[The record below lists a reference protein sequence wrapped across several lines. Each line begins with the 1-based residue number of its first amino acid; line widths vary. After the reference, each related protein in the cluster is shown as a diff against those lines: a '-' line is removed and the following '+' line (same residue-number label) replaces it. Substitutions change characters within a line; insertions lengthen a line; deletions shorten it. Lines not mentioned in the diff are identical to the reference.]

1 MGKSE
6 AEAPLPAPLYSDR
19 FEHCFLREGKE
30 LAPVR
35 NNGWSLVGRK
45 GKNPAGWSAST
56 PGSTLE
62 LEFEGTG
69 LMVSW
74 WCIKAPMGKISVQV
88 DDRPARTFDGYF
100 KESWGGKRFWA
111 QVAEN
116 LPAGKHRARIT
127 LLSERNP
134 ASSGTEFLFLGI
146 GGTR

>member
-1 MGKSE
+1 MEYDVAIIG
-6 AEAPLPAPLYSDR
+6 
-19 FEHCFLREGKE
+19 
-30 LAPVR
+30 
-35 NNGWSLVGRK
+35 
-45 GKNPAGWSAST
+45 AGVSGASTAST

-62 LEFEGTG
+62 LEFDGTG
-69 LMVSW
+69 LLVSW

-100 KESWGGKRFWA
+100 NADWGGKRFWA
-111 QVAEN
+111 PVAED
-116 LPAGKHRARIT
+116 LPAGKHRVRIT